1 LDNLLRSACSFQL
14 EIIEQRLLNPIQS
27 TTELAPEEETET
39 NYNTKKL
46 SFDRIALFVRVLQDA
61 GFKVDKKFAWQFFGL
76 EKEIS
81 RGTYSS
87 SESRMGIKFKTK
99 LEAFADA
106 VKILAASVESDS
118 ETKKKLKKLL
128 EDREVI

>member
-1 LDNLLRSACSFQL
+1 
-14 EIIEQRLLNPIQS
+14 
-27 TTELAPEEETET
+27 
-39 NYNTKKL
+39 
-46 SFDRIALFVRVLQDA
+46 LFVRVLQDA